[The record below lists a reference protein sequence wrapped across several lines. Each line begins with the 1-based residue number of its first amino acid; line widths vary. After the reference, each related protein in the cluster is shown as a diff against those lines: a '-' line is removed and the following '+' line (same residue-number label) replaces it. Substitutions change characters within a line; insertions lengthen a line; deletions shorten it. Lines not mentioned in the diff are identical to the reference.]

1 MKSPLLKNTWSDLEK
16 IIGELNRGREFTCR
30 LREMIKKPIE
40 DEDEHNMLAEDLVG
54 KILSSFCVTL
64 SILSS
69 NECNEVSQV
78 MKSTEEYS
86 IGSCKSS
93 SFKDRR
99 GRYKRRRTLE
109 TSIKETSTLVDDGHA
124 WRKYGQKQILN
135 AKYPRNYFRCTHKF
149 DQGCKANKQVQRVQ
163 ENPPLFRITYY
174 GHHTCKT
181 FPKVSQMICDS
192 PTDKDSNSV
201 LLNFSS
207 SNNHRH
213 FLDMMVETVDI
224 VDLSFDF

>member
-1 MKSPLLKNTWSDLEK
+1 MKSPLLKNTLCDLEK
-16 IIGELNRGREFTCR
+16 IIGVLNRGREFTCR
-30 LREMIKKPIE
+30 LREMIKKPVQ
-40 DEDEHNMLAEDLVG
+40 DDDEHNMLAEDLVG

-64 SILSS
+64 SMLSS
-69 NECNEVSQV
+69 NECNEVSHV

-93 SFKDRR
+93 LKDRR

-109 TSIKETSTLVDDGHA
+109 TTIKETSTLVDDGHA

-149 DQGCKANKQVQRVQ
+149 DQGCKANKQVQRIQ

-207 SNNHRH
+207 SNNHRP

-224 VDLSFDF
+224 VDLSFEF